1 MFRHDLLIIETYIT
15 RIITIQAIT
24 YVSIPSRKTWN
35 VSMLESLMSLE

>member
-15 RIITIQAIT
+15 RIITVQAIT

-35 VSMLESLMSLE
+35 TSLLESWMSLE